1 MEMHQLRYLLAVAK
15 TGNFSRAAEQCHVSQ
30 PSLSQQIQKLEDE
43 LGEKLFSRLKRRAV
57 LTTAGEVLVPRAS
70 RILAEVDAAR
80 RDVADAANLLR
91 GSVNLGV
98 LPTIA
103 PYLLPKILVPLGR
116 ECPGIEVT
124 IHENTTAQLLNMA
137 AACEV
142 DFALISLPI
151 ADARFV
157 QETLFSEEL
166 FLALP
171 PGHRLAKKA
180 RVALGDI
187 GQERFILM
195 KEGHCLGDQSLG
207 FCERNGLSP
216 RVVLR
221 SAQLDTIQALVL
233 SGLGVSLIPAMACGA
248 GTHDEPVYRSLTGTR
263 PHRAIG
269 LLWRKEHH
277 HSKAAAE
284 LLRHLRKLR
293 AK

>member
-15 TGNFSRAAEQCHVSQ
+15 MGNFSRAAEHCHVSQ

-57 LTTAGEVLVPRAS
+57 LTTAGEALVPRAS

-91 GSVNLGV
+91 GSINLGV

-103 PYLLPKILVPLGR
+103 PYLLPQILVPLGR

-142 DFALISLPI
+142 DLALISLPI
-151 ADARFV
+151 ADPRFV
-157 QETLFSEEL
+157 QEQLFTEEL
-166 FLALP
+166 FIALP
-171 PGHRLAKKA
+171 PAHRLVKKPSV
-180 RVALGDI
+180 RLRDI
-187 GQERFILM
+187 EQERFILM
-195 KEGHCLGDQSLG
+195 KEGHCLGDQSLS
-207 FCERNGLSP
+207 FCDRNGLSP

-248 GTHDEPVYRSLTGTR
+248 GSRDEPVYRSIAGTR
-263 PHRAIG
+263 PQRAIG

-277 HSKAAAE
+277 HSKAASE
-284 LLRHLRKLR
+284 LLRQLRKLR